1 MGKTISVDES
11 SVYGRNDDKEAIIEN
26 LLSADE
32 NGLEVISIIAA
43 KFDIFKIAKDI
54 LEEVSAKSCD
64 FKSPIPNREILP
76 ALKGRLMG
84 KKFLLVLDD
93 VWNDNE
99 FEWSFLLDH
108 LESAGAGGSK
118 IIITTRN
125 QSVVLALGSSQSHF
139 LGQLNDD
146 DCWSLFAKHAFYD
159 DCSCNE
165 NYLGLEIIGREIVK
179 KCQGLPL
186 IAKMLGD
193 LLCSERNVEVWQR
206 ISNNME
212 VRSHYNICMI
222 LKLSHVD
229 LLFHLRQCLAF
240 GIKCP
245 KDYTLVKE
253 KLVLSW
259 IQENLVRFNKTVE
272 KEEVDN
278 NFFFTNL
285 ESRDNI
291 IHDIAISSVSENF
304 LQCSISQ
311 IYIEAIL
318 EWAITGIYLV
328 LEILLV
334 TLEQIGSPKRPRCA
348 FYALVV
354 SFVALFI
361 CIVEIVCKGQK
372 QNIDLRRQGIGYWL
386 RFPSSNHNPYTYID
400 IFSLVSAISQ
410 VIFSCIAYSYLRRG
424 AQNPIKM
431 CFVPVIFT
439 FCMASSRLVRKPN
452 ETKLPITSD

>member
-32 NGLEVISIIAA
+32 NGLEVISIIGMGGIGKTLFTKLVYSDIRVQNWFDITVWVCAAA

-76 ALKGRLMG
+76 ALKGRLM
-84 KKFLLVLDD
+84 
-93 VWNDNE
+93 
-99 FEWSFLLDH
+99 
-108 LESAGAGGSK
+108 
-118 IIITTRN
+118 
-125 QSVVLALGSSQSHF
+125 
-139 LGQLNDD
+139 
-146 DCWSLFAKHAFYD
+146 
-159 DCSCNE
+159 
-165 NYLGLEIIGREIVK
+165 GLEIIGREIVK